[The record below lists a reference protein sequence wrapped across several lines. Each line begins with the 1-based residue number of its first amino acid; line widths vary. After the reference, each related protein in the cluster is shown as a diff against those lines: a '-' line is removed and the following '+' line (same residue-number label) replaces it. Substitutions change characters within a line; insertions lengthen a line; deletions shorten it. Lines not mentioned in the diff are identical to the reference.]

1 MSNTNNNSA
10 MATKAASVQIQQQKP
25 WWLNCLAT
33 AEPGLPL
40 DYQVTLATDHLTTSH
55 ACIELASKE
64 TERLLSSC
72 PKTYHNTV
80 DELLLA
86 ALLLTFNRWTGQN
99 QLRVD
104 YQASASE
111 ITWAFPLNLSCHA
124 GADLKSIIRLVKAQY
139 RAIPEQGMG
148 YGLLRYV
155 SKDAELMALV
165 EKHPMQ
171 LAFHYWGL
179 LDPAVGR
186 KRDQF
191 VGTGQSQLRTHM
203 LGFTG
208 AIDKG
213 RLSFVID
220 YSNEQ
225 FETRSITGLAQLFG
239 ESIKAVICHCLHPSA
254 GD

>member
-1 MSNTNNNSA
+1 MPNTNHNPA
-10 MATKAASVQIQQQKP
+10 MITKAASDQIQQQKP
-25 WWLNCLAT
+25 WWLHCLAA

-40 DYQVTLATDHLTTSH
+40 DYQVTLTTDHLTTSH
-55 ACIELASKE
+55 ACIELGSKE
-64 TERLLSSC
+64 TKRLMTSC
-72 PKTYHNTV
+72 TETYHNTV

-99 QLRVD
+99 QLRVN
-104 YQASASE
+104 YQASSSE
-111 ITWAFPLNLSCHA
+111 IDCGFPLNLSCHA
-124 GADLKSIIRLVKAQY
+124 GADLKNMIRTVKAQY
-139 RAIPEQGMG
+139 RAIPDQGMG

-155 SKDAELMALV
+155 SEDAELMALAK
-165 EKHPMQ
+165 KHPVQ

-179 LDPAVGR
+179 LDPAVGQKKAR
-186 KRDQF
+186 FVATDQAK
-191 VGTGQSQLRTHM
+191 LRTHV
-203 LGFTG
+203 LGFNG
-208 AIDKG
+208 AIGKG